1 MIFIGILRYFDE
13 YYVVNFTEFQGILS
27 QKLMKL
33 YKLCLTLLSF
43 VKICST
49 LFNLRSYAQILCLL
63 EYILIRINPRDEHF
77 ILKIERDISIL
88 VILYMAT
95 WTNVNWTN
103 VARMDK
109 NFVQKISVSSYC
121 YKK

>member
-1 MIFIGILRYFDE
+1 MIRL
-13 YYVVNFTEFQGILS
+13 
-27 QKLMKL
+27 
-33 YKLCLTLLSF
+33 
-43 VKICST
+43 
-49 LFNLRSYAQILCLL
+49 
-63 EYILIRINPRDEHF
+63 NPRDEHF
-77 ILKIERDISIL
+77 ILKIEQDISIL